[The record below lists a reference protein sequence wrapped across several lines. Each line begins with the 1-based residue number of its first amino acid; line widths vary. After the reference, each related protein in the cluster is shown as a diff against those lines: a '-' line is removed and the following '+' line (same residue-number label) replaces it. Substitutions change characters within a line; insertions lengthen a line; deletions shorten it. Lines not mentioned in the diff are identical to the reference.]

1 MLSPAEHQRR
11 IAQGEIKDLVP
22 GVRPLDGPPPVI
34 VAKVG
39 KRWQSS
45 ADGKIDLFEIVSR
58 DGAARL

>member
-1 MLSPAEHQRR
+1 
-11 IAQGEIKDLVP
+11 
-22 GVRPLDGPPPVI
+22 

-58 DGAARL
+58 DGKRLASAASSDR